1 MRRGKNAAAA
11 GEGGWSA
18 GGGGG
23 AGKELLNGSLPCA
36 KAPLPSKWIF
46 QVFKFQVVG
55 WNEGMHGGSLSEL
68 NSEFE
73 VLRGS
78 CTTQLVKE
86 KGQST
91 SSTNEAL
98 P

>member
-1 MRRGKNAAAA
+1 MLIASVRRK
-11 GEGGWSA
+11 
-18 GGGGG
+18 
-23 AGKELLNGSLPCA
+23 LRVLRVL
-36 KAPLPSKWIF
+36 
-46 QVFKFQVVG
+46 VV
-55 WNEGMHGGSLSEL
+55 WYERHGGSLSEL
-68 NSEFE
+68 NWEFE
-73 VLRGS
+73 VLRGW